1 MAFGSATASKD
12 AQSASYSADDLALVQ
27 RDIGQLV
34 QYTSE
39 MGGSMELLELALRI
53 PPWEPMHRL
62 TGPEVRSMRIDTDA
76 NATSR
81 QSCRKIKAS
90 YVAMSALGQ
99 KQTRAAHKP
108 MSAKCQ

>member
-1 MAFGSATASKD
+1 MCPFVLISGLHRSDLLQARVMVHGIWLGDRRKD

-39 MGGSMELLELALRI
+39 MGGSTELLELALRI
-53 PPWEPMHRL
+53 PPWEPMHRI

-76 NATSR
+76 NPILT
-81 QSCRKIKAS
+81 KA
-90 YVAMSALGQ
+90 AE
-99 KQTRAAHKP
+99 K
-108 MSAKCQ
+108 

>member
-1 MAFGSATASKD
+1 MVHGIWLGDRRKD

-76 NATSR
+76 NATLA
-81 QSCRKIKAS
+81 KA
-90 YVAMSALGQ
+90 AE
-99 KQTRAAHKP
+99 K
-108 MSAKCQ
+108 